1 MKKITLI
8 VLIALIFI
16 ITGCSDLEVLS
27 TPEINLG
34 LVSTSTNIKSIET
47 KGSNVI
53 VKYGVT
59 PSAKYSVQVFEFAS
73 VEPKKTLPFTAI
85 DSVETKVYEFSD
97 LNDGLYDLVLTDISG
112 TSIKK
117 PLLIKKQP

>member
-1 MKKITLI
+1 MKR
-8 VLIALIFI
+8 IALIVSIAFIFI
-16 ITGCSDLEVLS
+16 IAGCSDLEKFET
-27 TPEINLG
+27 TPQINLG
-34 LVSTSTNIKSIET
+34 TTSTSTNIKSIEAIGGKVT
-47 KGSNVI
+47 
-53 VKYGVT
+53 VKYTVT

-73 VEPKKTLPFTAI
+73 MEPKKTLPFTAV

-117 PLLIKKQP
+117 PLVIKK